1 MYTFFI
7 EIAEVDLET
16 GVLIKSAE
24 KLLVKTNTYAEA
36 RTMACEAGQDLV
48 KDKVNRDHKDCF
60 FRVMSG
66 N

>member
-7 EIAEVDLET
+7 ETIEVNMET
-16 GVLIKSAE
+16 GVLTKDAE
-24 KLLVKTNTYAEA
+24 KFLVKANSYAEA
-36 RTMACEAGQDLV
+36 RAMACEAGQDLI

-60 FRVMSG
+60 FRVMNG